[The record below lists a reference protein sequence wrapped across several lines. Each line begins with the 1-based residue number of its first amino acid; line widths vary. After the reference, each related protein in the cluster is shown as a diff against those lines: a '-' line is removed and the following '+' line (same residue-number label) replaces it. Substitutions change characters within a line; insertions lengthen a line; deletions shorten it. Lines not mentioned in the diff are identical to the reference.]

1 MLGSSQRMPTTTS
14 VNPQQLLTSWLL
26 GLLSDSLTRDDLMS
40 ARSPS
45 SSEWLSSA
53 KICSFCGSPSSLNG
67 IISSVA
73 QSSGSPPP
81 DNWGIFSQ
89 SVSLPREN
97 RRQQRV
103 PPLPRNY
110 TEIERGKDEKGKIK
124 KTPTETEWGP
134 LPSPPS
140 TSSPVSHR
148 RVTRRGSGVRAHC
161 RCVFTE
167 ATGGARLLPA
177 SFCCCFFTS
186 FLFFFRRE
194 SLTKLETHTLKKS
207 EMQSGRNEKSSARLN
222 VMRKT

>member
-1 MLGSSQRMPTTTS
+1 MPTTTS
-14 VNPQQLLTSWLL
+14 VNPQQLLTSWLLLL

-81 DNWGIFSQ
+81 PDNWGIFSQ

-97 RRQQRV
+97 RTQQRV
-103 PPLPRNY
+103 PPLSRNY
-110 TEIERGKDEKGKIK
+110 TEIEKGKDEKGKIK
-124 KTPTETEWGP
+124 KNSHRNGVGTVAF
-134 LPSPPS
+134 PPS
-140 TSSPVSHR
+140 TSSSSSPVSHR
-148 RVTRRGSGVRAHC
+148 RVTRRGSGVRARC

-177 SFCCCFFTS
+177 SFCCCFS
-186 FLFFFRRE
+186 LFSVLFPSRE
-194 SLTKLETHTLKKS
+194 FNYK
-207 EMQSGRNEKSSARLN
+207 A
-222 VMRKT
+222 

>member
-14 VNPQQLLTSWLL
+14 VNPQQLLTSWLLLL

-103 PPLPRNY
+103 PPLSRNY

-134 LPSPPS
+134 LPSPPPPPPLCH
-140 TSSPVSHR
+140 TGESPGEEAACEHTAGVFLLKQQEARGCCR
-148 RVTRRGSGVRAHC
+148 RPFVV
-161 RCVFTE
+161 VFSPLFCSFSV
-167 ATGGARLLPA
+167 AR
-177 SFCCCFFTS
+177 
-186 FLFFFRRE
+186 
-194 SLTKLETHTLKKS
+194 
-207 EMQSGRNEKSSARLN
+207 
-222 VMRKT
+222 V

>member
-134 LPSPPS
+134 LPSPPPPPPLCH
-140 TSSPVSHR
+140 TGESPGEEAACEHTAGVFLLKQQEARGCCR
-148 RVTRRGSGVRAHC
+148 RPFVVVFSLLFCSFSVTRV
-161 RCVFTE
+161 
-167 ATGGARLLPA
+167 
-177 SFCCCFFTS
+177 
-186 FLFFFRRE
+186 
-194 SLTKLETHTLKKS
+194 
-207 EMQSGRNEKSSARLN
+207 
-222 VMRKT
+222 

>member
-1 MLGSSQRMPTTTS
+1 MLGSSQRMPTATS
-14 VNPQQLLTSWLL
+14 VNPQQLLTSWLLLL

-134 LPSPPS
+134 LPSPL
-140 TSSPVSHR
+140 H
-148 RVTRRGSGVRAHC
+148 
-161 RCVFTE
+161 
-167 ATGGARLLPA
+167 LLPCVTPESHPERKRRA
-177 SFCCCFFTS
+177 STLPVCFYWS
-186 FLFFFRRE
+186 NRRREAAAGVLLLLFFHFFSVLFPSRE
-194 SLTKLETHTLKKS
+194 F
-207 EMQSGRNEKSSARLN
+207 N
-222 VMRKT
+222 

>member
-124 KTPTETEWGP
+124 KKLPPKRSGDRCLPP
-134 LPSPPS
+134 L
-140 TSSPVSHR
+140 H
-148 RVTRRGSGVRAHC
+148 
-161 RCVFTE
+161 
-167 ATGGARLLPA
+167 LLPCVTPESHPERKRRA
-177 SFCCCFFTS
+177 STLPVCFYWS
-186 FLFFFRRE
+186 NRRREAAAGVLLLLFFHFFSVLFPSRE
-194 SLTKLETHTLKKS
+194 F
-207 EMQSGRNEKSSARLN
+207 N
-222 VMRKT
+222 

>member
-14 VNPQQLLTSWLL
+14 VNPQQLLTSWLLLL

-103 PPLPRNY
+103 PPLSRNY

-124 KTPTETEWGP
+124 K
-134 LPSPPS
+134 LPPKRSGDRCLPPS

-177 SFCCCFFTS
+177 SFCCCFFP
-186 FLFFFRRE
+186 LFSVLFPSRE
-194 SLTKLETHTLKKS
+194 F
-207 EMQSGRNEKSSARLN
+207 N
-222 VMRKT
+222 